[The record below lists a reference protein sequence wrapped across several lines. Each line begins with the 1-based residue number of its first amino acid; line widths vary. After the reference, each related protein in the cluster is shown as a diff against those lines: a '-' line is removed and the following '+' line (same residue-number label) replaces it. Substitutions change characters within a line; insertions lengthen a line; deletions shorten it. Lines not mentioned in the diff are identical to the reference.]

1 MKTSAF
7 AMAATVVSSLA
18 LLNSATVSAD
28 PSRIGDSVTIGCTLP
43 VGYNGS
49 HLYSIDNRNQN
60 NADIDFTPSLPK
72 IGNGEAN
79 TCSQAINLLTPK
91 TENTSLFNRLI
102 LNCGPLGGN
111 VANGFKL
118 GVWQAA
124 GQTAANPFF
133 PSVGAD
139 PVTNGL
145 VSTIF
150 AAQSAPPGP
159 PQPVL
164 LAPGNSDYA
173 LVSYSFVCALDVGN
187 LSLFA
192 INVTQTPG
200 N

>member
-49 HLYSIDNRNQN
+49 HLYSVDNKNQN
-60 NADIDFTPSLPK
+60 NAPIDFTPSLPP
-72 IGNGEAN
+72 IGNGDAN

-91 TENTSLFNRLI
+91 TENTNLFNRLI
-102 LNCGPLGGN
+102 LNCGPVGGN
-111 VANGFKL
+111 LAAGFKL

-133 PSVGAD
+133 PAVSANAAGV
-139 PVTNGL
+139 L
-145 VSTIF
+145 VSTIL

-192 INVTQTPG
+192 INVTQTP
-200 N
+200 